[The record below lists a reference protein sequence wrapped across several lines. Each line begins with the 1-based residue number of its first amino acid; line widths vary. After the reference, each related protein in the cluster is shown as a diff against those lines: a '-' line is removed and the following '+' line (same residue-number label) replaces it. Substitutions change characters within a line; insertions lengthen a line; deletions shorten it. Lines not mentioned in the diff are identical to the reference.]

1 MKQWIQSEKQ
11 TATFNKNINAEYD
24 DGMHYCYVKLSV
36 LFYLTLQYLSYPS
49 NIMQR
54 QLGLVK
60 ADFEKTVNIVALW
73 IETIS

>member
-1 MKQWIQSEKQ
+1 M
-11 TATFNKNINAEYD
+11 
-24 DGMHYCYVKLSV
+24 

-73 IETIS
+73 NFETIS